1 MELLAVRTARLIA
14 FLNAEELN
22 PEGRPIAHDFF
33 NAFTERYNFLKR
45 PMTADEILD
54 SQDKG
59 ITFET
64 GKLGD
69 VGIDKVTLF
78 NWGVVV
84 ETSASTD
91 ASENVLQDIL
101 SWGAKTF
108 GLSNRPT
115 LITQRGYV
123 SELVFSSNMR
133 LPSLNPSVTALA
145 TKITNL
151 VASYRGE
158 SLPYEVVGFGLA
170 FDPTKTKQTFT
181 PFRVERLAD
190 SSFASK
196 KYYSGAPLKTADHI
210 QLIEDL
216 EAALTREPTPLS
228 LDDE

>member
-14 FLNAEELN
+14 YLNAEELN

-33 NAFTERYNFLKR
+33 NAFTERYSFLKR

-54 SQDKG
+54 PQNKG

-69 VGIDKVTLF
+69 VGIDRVTLF
-78 NWGVVV
+78 NWGVVI

-101 SWGAKTF
+101 SWGIKTF
-108 GLSNRPT
+108 GLSSRPT
-115 LITQRGYV
+115 LITQRSYV
-123 SELVFSSNMR
+123 SELVFSSNIW
-133 LPSLNPSVTALA
+133 LPSLNPSLTALG

-151 VASYRGE
+151 VAGYLGE
-158 SLPYEVVGFGLA
+158 SLSYEVVGFGLA

-190 SSFASK
+190 TSFASK
-196 KYYSGAPLKTADHI
+196 KYYSGAPLKTSDHVE
-210 QLIEDL
+210 LIREL
-216 EAALTREPTPLS
+216 ELAFPSAEVLPLPI
-228 LDDE
+228 E